1 MYIIVQWTVMYSFLR
16 KNLKSLQIIYIFYN
30 PLYVFVGADALMLDS
45 EDEEPQAMQ
54 ADSINSY
61 NKKEWCQN

>member
-1 MYIIVQWTVMYSFLR
+1 MYSFLR

-30 PLYVFVGADALMLDS
+30 PLYVFVGADAPMLDS

-61 NKKEWCQN
+61 NKKE

>member
-1 MYIIVQWTVMYSFLR
+1 MFVIVGV
-16 KNLKSLQIIYIFYN
+16 
-30 PLYVFVGADALMLDS
+30 DAPMLDS

-61 NKKEWCQN
+61 NKKE